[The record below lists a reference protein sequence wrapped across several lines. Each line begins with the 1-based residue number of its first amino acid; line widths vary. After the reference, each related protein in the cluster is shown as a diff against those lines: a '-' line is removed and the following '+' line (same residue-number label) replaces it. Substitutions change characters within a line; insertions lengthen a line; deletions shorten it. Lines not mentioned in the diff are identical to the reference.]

1 MPRATIYLPDE
12 VAELI
17 DGVVAETGAS
27 RSSVVQMLIL
37 TFFDENVLRSGTVRS
52 VFQKFKNRAR
62 NAAEA
67 EK

>member
-37 TFFDENVLRSGTVRS
+37 TFFDENALRSGTVRA
-52 VFQKFKNRAR
+52 VFQKFKMRAR
-62 NAAEA
+62 TAKKEA
-67 EK
+67 Q